1 MVTAPSLRIVYF
13 GTPAFAVPTLRALI
27 ASRHQVAAV
36 VSQPD
41 KPKGR
46 GHQTAPTATKEV
58 ALANGIPVWQ
68 PDRLRHDDF
77 LCQVTE
83 LQPDLG
89 VVAAYGK
96 LLPEALLQIPRLGMI
111 NVHGSVL
118 PRWRGAAPVHRAVIE
133 GDTETGVTI
142 MRVVKELD
150 AGAML
155 VIGRR
160 PIGPDETSVEV
171 ERAIADL
178 GAVLAV
184 QTVDALA
191 EGRAVETPQPEH
203 GITYASKLSKAEGNV
218 TWTEPASRI
227 HNLVR
232 GLQPWPLVTARL
244 GESRVLIHRTA
255 LTGTMTT
262 ATPGTVVRA
271 GGDDLEIAAGDGGV
285 VRILELQPEGRRVMR
300 ARDFLASRRIAPGTA
315 IAPA

>member
-150 AGAML
+150 AGAIF
-155 VIGRR
+155 VIGGR

-244 GESRVLIHRTA
+244 GDSRVLIHRTA
-255 LTGTMTT
+255 LTGTVTT

-271 GGDDLEIAAGDGGV
+271 GGDDLEIAAGDGGI

>member
-13 GTPAFAVPTLRALI
+13 GTPAFAVPTLRAVI
-27 ASRHQVAAV
+27 ASRHEVAAV

-77 LCQVTE
+77 LRQVTE

-150 AGAML
+150 AGAIF
-155 VIGRR
+155 VIGGR

-244 GESRVLIHRTA
+244 GDSRVLIHRTA

>member
-150 AGAML
+150 AGAIF
-155 VIGRR
+155 VIGGR

>member
-13 GTPAFAVPTLRALI
+13 GTPAFAVPTLRAVI
-27 ASRHQVAAV
+27 ASRHEVAAV

-150 AGAML
+150 AGAIF
-155 VIGRR
+155 VIGGR

-271 GGDDLEIAAGDGGV
+271 GGDDLEIAAGDGGI

>member
-1 MVTAPSLRIVYF
+1 MVTAPSLRILYF

-150 AGAML
+150 AGAIF
-155 VIGRR
+155 VIGGR

>member
-77 LCQVTE
+77 LRQVTE

-150 AGAML
+150 AGAMF

-244 GESRVLIHRTA
+244 GEQPGADSSHRPDRHDHH
-255 LTGTMTT
+255 

-271 GGDDLEIAAGDGGV
+271 GGMISRSPPETVASCASSSCSRKGAG
-285 VRILELQPEGRRVMR
+285 
-300 ARDFLASRRIAPGTA
+300 
-315 IAPA
+315 

>member
-77 LCQVTE
+77 LRQVTE

-150 AGAML
+150 AGAIF
-155 VIGRR
+155 VIGGR

>member
-27 ASRHQVAAV
+27 ASRHEVAAV

-77 LCQVTE
+77 LRQVTE

-150 AGAML
+150 AGAIF
-155 VIGRR
+155 VIGGR

-255 LTGTMTT
+255 LTGTITT

-271 GGDDLEIAAGDGGV
+271 GGDDLEIAAGDGGI

>member
-13 GTPAFAVPTLRALI
+13 GTPAFAVPTLRALL
-27 ASRHQVAAV
+27 ASRHEVAAL

-41 KPKGR
+41 KPQGR
-46 GHQTAPTATKEV
+46 GQRIIPTATK
-58 ALANGIPVWQ
+58 ALAAANGIPVWQ
-68 PDRLRHDDF
+68 PERLRQDDF
-77 LCQVTE
+77 LRQVTE

-133 GDTETGVTI
+133 GDAETGVTI

-150 AGAML
+150 AGAMF

-171 ERAIADL
+171 ERALADL

-191 EGRAVETPQPEH
+191 EGRAIETPQPEQ
-203 GITYASKLSKAEGNV
+203 GITYAAKLSKTESAV
-218 TWTEPASRI
+218 AWTEPAGRI

-232 GLQPWPLVTARL
+232 GLQPWPLVAARL
-244 GESRVLIHRTA
+244 ADNRVLVHRSA
-255 LTGTMTT
+255 LTGEISS
-262 ATPGTVVRA
+262 AAPGTVVRA
-271 GGDDLEIAAGDGGV
+271 DGDHLDIAAGDGGI

>member
-1 MVTAPSLRIVYF
+1 MVTAGSLRIVYF
-13 GTPAFAVPTLRALI
+13 GTPVFAVPTLRALI
-27 ASRHQVAAV
+27 ASRHEVAAV

-46 GHQTAPTATKEV
+46 GHHTVPTATREV
-58 ALANGIPVWQ
+58 AAASGIPVWQ
-68 PDRLRHDDF
+68 PDRLRNEDF
-77 LCQVTE
+77 LRQVSE
-83 LQPDLG
+83 VRPDLG

-96 LLPEALLQIPRLGMI
+96 ILPEALLQIPRLGMI

-118 PRWRGAAPVHRAVIE
+118 PRWRGAAPVQRAVIE
-133 GDTETGVTI
+133 GDSETGVTI

-150 AGAML
+150 AGAMF

-171 ERAIADL
+171 ERAIAEL

-191 EGRAVETPQPEH
+191 EGRAVEVPQPEH
-203 GITYASKLSKAEGNV
+203 GVTYASKLSKAEGAV
-218 TWTEPASRI
+218 AWTEPAARI

-232 GLQPWPLVTARL
+232 GLQPWPLVAVRL
-244 GESRVLIHRTA
+244 ADSRVLIHRTA
-255 LTGTMTT
+255 LTGTISTS
-262 ATPGTVVRA
+262 APGTLVRA
-271 GGDDLEIAAGDGGV
+271 DGDHLEIAAGDGGI

-315 IAPA
+315 IAPP

>member
-1 MVTAPSLRIVYF
+1 MVTAPSLRILYF
-13 GTPAFAVPTLRALI
+13 GTPAFAVPTLRAVI
-27 ASRHQVAAV
+27 ASRHEVAAV

-77 LCQVTE
+77 LRQVTE

-150 AGAML
+150 AGAIF
-155 VIGRR
+155 VIGGR

>member
-1 MVTAPSLRIVYF
+1 
-13 GTPAFAVPTLRALI
+13 
-27 ASRHQVAAV
+27 
-36 VSQPD
+36 
-41 KPKGR
+41 
-46 GHQTAPTATKEV
+46 
-58 ALANGIPVWQ
+58 VWQ

-77 LCQVTE
+77 LRQVTE

-150 AGAML
+150 AGAIF
-155 VIGRR
+155 VIGGR

>member
-1 MVTAPSLRIVYF
+1 MVTAPSLRILYF
-13 GTPAFAVPTLRALI
+13 GTPAFAVPTLRAVI
-27 ASRHQVAAV
+27 ASRHEVAAV

-150 AGAML
+150 AGAIF
-155 VIGRR
+155 VIGGR

>member
-1 MVTAPSLRIVYF
+1 MVTAPSLRILYF
-13 GTPAFAVPTLRALI
+13 GTPAFAVPTLRAVI
-27 ASRHQVAAV
+27 ASRHEVAAV

>member
-13 GTPAFAVPTLRALI
+13 GTPAFAVPTLRAVI
-27 ASRHQVAAV
+27 ASRHEVAAV

-68 PDRLRHDDF
+68 PDRLRNVDF

-150 AGAML
+150 AGAIF
-155 VIGRR
+155 VIGGR

-244 GESRVLIHRTA
+244 GDSRVLIHRTA
-255 LTGTMTT
+255 LTGTVTT

-271 GGDDLEIAAGDGGV
+271 GGDDLEIAAGDGGI

>member
-68 PDRLRHDDF
+68 PERLRNDDF
-77 LCQVTE
+77 LRQMTE

-150 AGAML
+150 AGAIF
-155 VIGRR
+155 VIGGR